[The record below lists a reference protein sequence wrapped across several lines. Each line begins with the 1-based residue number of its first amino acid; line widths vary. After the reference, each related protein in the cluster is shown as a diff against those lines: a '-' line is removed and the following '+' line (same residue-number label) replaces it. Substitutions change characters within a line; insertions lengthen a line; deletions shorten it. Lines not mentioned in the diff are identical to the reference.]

1 MLIESAKDSLS
12 FSVTHYR
19 RPKQPHTVQAKSLEE
34 KKLWAQ
40 NIKRIILENHQAIIP
55 QKAKEAILEMDSI
68 YPRRFRY
75 SPDRPKNVLSEST
88 PQGLVSSSSEST
100 PQGLVSSS
108 SESTPQGLVSSSS
121 ESTPQ
126 GLVSSSSESTPQG
139 LVSSSSESTPQGLQ
153 SHAASKD
160 ADGGNRED
168 DRLHEETCEQVLM
181 TSLPVP
187 LQTPT
192 EENPDPEPPSGPDT
206 SCRTSED
213 LNPERPDTPSS
224 APDPSSGESSEDEE
238 EVKGGPEEGKTSIL
252 PSSVLDRASAI
263 AQHFSI
269 RRGSLARGQ
278 DQDQGQVRTLR
289 LHSSCSGPSETFS
302 PVDLNPASPRGNR
315 RDSTLSQQDQ
325 MLIGKIRNYYE
336 NQDLSF
342 KLQRRESLNYIPAG
356 LVRTSVSRLNSTTD
370 QQPNTESG
378 PLTDQ
383 QTSIESAPPYDTLRV
398 SSDSLG
404 SIRSDQRST
413 DPGPEER
420 SWSRSQSLQDEVF
433 RPSSEMIQVWQ
444 AMEEE
449 INRSTAK
456 DLSPEE
462 STRPG
467 PCQTSAGTQTGGGA
481 KLQDQTKTQLQDQT
495 KNQLQDQTK
504 NPLQGQTKNQTKDQ
518 TKNQLHD
525 QTKTQL
531 QDQTKTQL
539 QDQTRAQLQDQT
551 RAQLQD
557 QTKNQLQDQ
566 TKNQLQGQTKDQTK
580 TQLQDQT
587 KNQLQDQTKNPLQ
600 GQTKNQTKDQTKNQL
615 HDQTKTQLQDQTKT
629 QLQDQTRAQ
638 LQDQTR
644 AQLQDQTKNQLQ
656 DQTKNQLQGQT
667 KDQTKNQLQDQT
679 KNQLQDQTKNQ
690 LQGQTKDQTKN
701 QLQDQTKSKV
711 MHLARQYSQRI
722 RTTKPEVWRL
732 ELESRICEDQEMPNA
747 GEPLLGGPQV
757 DRTRPVTPSSMV
769 LSPAPPTE
777 IFPWPDVRQLRSK
790 YCDQVRPPPEDQR
803 PEAGL
808 RRPPPED
815 QRPEAGL
822 RRRSSLAE
830 ETTSSRKPLQRARSL
845 DPRSLNTRSLDPQ
858 SLDPPLSVEPQ
869 TDRGSNGGFFV
880 AAEAPLPHDP
890 EHRIL
895 VLEKGGGDSLVQSR
909 SPTSRE
915 KISIMAVI
923 DRCRVYQESQEGK
936 DRANQNQNPGS
947 DLVRNLRAR
956 FQSLSEGT

>member
-1 MLIESAKDSLS
+1 MFVMKLFVEC
-12 FSVTHYR
+12 F
-19 RPKQPHTVQAKSLEE
+19 P
-34 KKLWAQ
+34 KLWRRVPSIVVQPTDGGQVESGELRWPPDDISSDVISSDVTEGHAQ
-40 NIKRIILENHQAIIP
+40 
-55 QKAKEAILEMDSI
+55 
-68 YPRRFRY
+68 
-75 SPDRPKNVLSEST
+75 
-88 PQGLVSSSSEST
+88 
-100 PQGLVSSS
+100 
-108 SESTPQGLVSSSS
+108 
-121 ESTPQ
+121 
-126 GLVSSSSESTPQG
+126 
-139 LVSSSSESTPQGLQ
+139 
-153 SHAASKD
+153 D

-168 DRLHEETCEQVLM
+168 DRLPEETRE
-181 TSLPVP
+181 
-187 LQTPT
+187 QTPT

-224 APDPSSGESSEDEE
+224 APDPVSKPPSSGESSEDEE

-263 AQHFSI
+263 AH
-269 RRGSLARGQ
+269 
-278 DQDQGQVRTLR
+278 
-289 LHSSCSGPSETFS
+289 SCSGPSETFS

-383 QTSIESAPPYDTLRV
+383 QTSTESAPPTDTLRV

-404 SIRSDQRST
+404 SI
-413 DPGPEER
+413 
-420 SWSRSQSLQDEVF
+420 SLQDEVF

-449 INRSTAK
+449 IHRSTAK

-467 PCQTSAGTQTGGGA
+467 PCQTSAGTQTGGLKTL
-481 KLQDQTKTQLQDQT
+481 KLLGG
-495 KNQLQDQTK
+495 
-504 NPLQGQTKNQTKDQ
+504 PRG
-518 TKNQLHD
+518 
-525 QTKTQL
+525 
-531 QDQTKTQL
+531 
-539 QDQTRAQLQDQT
+539 
-551 RAQLQD
+551 
-557 QTKNQLQDQ
+557 
-566 TKNQLQGQTKDQTK
+566 
-580 TQLQDQT
+580 
-587 KNQLQDQTKNPLQ
+587 
-600 GQTKNQTKDQTKNQL
+600 
-615 HDQTKTQLQDQTKT
+615 
-629 QLQDQTRAQ
+629 
-638 LQDQTR
+638 
-644 AQLQDQTKNQLQ
+644 
-656 DQTKNQLQGQT
+656 
-667 KDQTKNQLQDQT
+667 
-679 KNQLQDQTKNQ
+679 
-690 LQGQTKDQTKN
+690 
-701 QLQDQTKSKV
+701 
-711 MHLARQYSQRI
+711 YSQRI
-722 RTTKPEVWRL
+722 RTTKPEVWRRG
-732 ELESRICEDQEMPNA
+732 LESRICEDQEMPNA
-747 GEPLLGGPQV
+747 GLGGPQV

-808 RRPPPED
+808 RR
-815 QRPEAGL
+815 
-822 RRRSSLAE
+822 RSSLAE

-845 DPRSLNTRSLDPQ
+845 DPRSLNTRSLDPRSLDPR

-895 VLEKGGGDSLVQSR
+895 VLEKGGDDSLVQSR

-923 DRCRVYQESQEGK
+923 DRCRVYQESEEGK
-936 DRANQNQNPGS
+936 DRVNQNQNPGS

>member
-1 MLIESAKDSLS
+1 ML
-12 FSVTHYR
+12 T
-19 RPKQPHTVQAKSLEE
+19 
-34 KKLWAQ
+34 
-40 NIKRIILENHQAIIP
+40 
-55 QKAKEAILEMDSI
+55 
-68 YPRRFRY
+68 
-75 SPDRPKNVLSEST
+75 
-88 PQGLVSSSSEST
+88 
-100 PQGLVSSS
+100 
-108 SESTPQGLVSSSS
+108 
-121 ESTPQ
+121 
-126 GLVSSSSESTPQG
+126 
-139 LVSSSSESTPQGLQ
+139 
-153 SHAASKD
+153 
-160 ADGGNRED
+160 
-168 DRLHEETCEQVLM
+168 EETERM
-181 TSLPVP
+181 TDFLKRR
-187 LQTPT
+187 TPT

-224 APDPSSGESSEDEE
+224 APDPVSKPPSSGESSEDEE

-269 RRGSLARGQ
+269 RRGTPARGQ
-278 DQDQGQVRTLR
+278 DRDQGQVRTLR

-383 QTSIESAPPYDTLRV
+383 QTSTESAPPTDTLRV

-420 SWSRSQSLQDEVF
+420 SWSRSPSLQDEVF

-449 INRSTAK
+449 IHRSTAK

-467 PCQTSAGTQTGGGA
+467 PCRPPLGPRQE
-481 KLQDQTKTQLQDQT
+481 LQDQTRAQPQDQT

-504 NPLQGQTKNQTKDQ
+504 NQLQGQTKNQTKDQ
-518 TKNQLHD
+518 TKNQTKNQLHE

-566 TKNQLQGQTKDQTK
+566 TKNQLQGQTK
-580 TQLQDQT
+580 
-587 KNQLQDQTKNPLQ
+587 
-600 GQTKNQTKDQTKNQL
+600 NQTKDQTKNQ
-615 HDQTKTQLQDQTKT
+615 TKDQTKT

-667 KDQTKNQLQDQT
+667 KN
-679 KNQLQDQTKNQ
+679 
-690 LQGQTKDQTKN
+690 QTKDQTKN
-701 QLQDQTKSKV
+701 QTKDQTKTQLQDQTKTQLQDQTKSKV

-722 RTTKPEVWRL
+722 RTTKPEVWRRG
-732 ELESRICEDQEMPNA
+732 LESRICEDQEMPNA
-747 GEPLLGGPQV
+747 GLGGPQV

-808 RRPPPED
+808 RR
-815 QRPEAGL
+815 
-822 RRRSSLAE
+822 RSSLAE

-845 DPRSLNTRSLDPQ
+845 DPRSLNTRSLDPRSLDPR

-895 VLEKGGGDSLVQSR
+895 VLEKGGDDSLVQSR

-923 DRCRVYQESQEGK
+923 DRCRVYQESEEGK
-936 DRANQNQNPGS
+936 DRVNQNQNPGS

>member
-1 MLIESAKDSLS
+1 ML
-12 FSVTHYR
+12 T
-19 RPKQPHTVQAKSLEE
+19 
-34 KKLWAQ
+34 
-40 NIKRIILENHQAIIP
+40 
-55 QKAKEAILEMDSI
+55 
-68 YPRRFRY
+68 
-75 SPDRPKNVLSEST
+75 
-88 PQGLVSSSSEST
+88 
-100 PQGLVSSS
+100 
-108 SESTPQGLVSSSS
+108 
-121 ESTPQ
+121 
-126 GLVSSSSESTPQG
+126 
-139 LVSSSSESTPQGLQ
+139 
-153 SHAASKD
+153 
-160 ADGGNRED
+160 
-168 DRLHEETCEQVLM
+168 EETERM
-181 TSLPVP
+181 TDFLKRHPHRG
-187 LQTPT
+187 
-192 EENPDPEPPSGPDT
+192 NPDPEPPSGPDT

-224 APDPSSGESSEDEE
+224 APDPVSKPPSSGESSEDEE

-269 RRGSLARGQ
+269 RRGSPARGQ
-278 DQDQGQVRTLR
+278 DRTR
-289 LHSSCSGPSETFS
+289 PETFS

-383 QTSIESAPPYDTLRV
+383 QTSTESAPPTDTLRV

-462 STRPG
+462 SVRPG
-467 PCQTSAGTQTGGGA
+467 PCQTSAGTQTGGLKTLKLLGGPRGA
-481 KLQDQTKTQLQDQT
+481 KLQDQTRAQPQDQT

-504 NPLQGQTKNQTKDQ
+504 NQLQGQTKNQTKDQ

-539 QDQTRAQLQDQT
+539 QDQTKTQLQDQTRAQLQDHTKTQLQDQTKTQLQDQTKTHLQDQTRAQLQDQT
-551 RAQLQD
+551 KTQLQDQTKTQLQDQTKTQLQDQTKTQAQLQDQTKTQLQDQTKTQLQDQTTAQLQD

-566 TKNQLQGQTKDQTK
+566 TKNQLQGQTKNQTK
-580 TQLQDQT
+580 D
-587 KNQLQDQTKNPLQ
+587 
-600 GQTKNQTKDQTKNQL
+600 QTKDQTKNQTKN
-615 HDQTKTQLQDQTKT
+615 QTKDQTKT

-656 DQTKNQLQGQT
+656 GQIKNQT
-667 KDQTKNQLQDQT
+667 KDQTKNQ
-679 KNQLQDQTKNQ
+679 
-690 LQGQTKDQTKN
+690 TKDQTKT

-722 RTTKPEVWRL
+722 RTTKPE
-732 ELESRICEDQEMPNA
+732 
-747 GEPLLGGPQV
+747 V

-808 RRPPPED
+808 RR
-815 QRPEAGL
+815 
-822 RRRSSLAE
+822 RSSLAE

-845 DPRSLNTRSLDPQ
+845 DPRSLNTRSLNTR
-858 SLDPPLSVEPQ
+858 SLDPRSLNTRSLNTRSLDPRSLDPRVEPQ

-895 VLEKGGGDSLVQSR
+895 VLEKGGDDSLVQSR

-923 DRCRVYQESQEGK
+923 DRCRVYQESEEGK
-936 DRANQNQNPGS
+936 DRVNQNQNPGS